1 MSAVPDEDVVV
12 ITGAAGAMG
21 LACARA
27 LAARARLLLLDI
39 AADPLERAARELKAV
54 GASVV
59 TRRCDVS
66 CAADVAAVPDLVA
79 GLGRFRALVHT
90 AGVSPVMA
98 EAPRV
103 LEVDLIGSVRITD
116 ALFPLAG
123 PGSSAVLI
131 GSIAGYSEVT
141 PAAETLL
148 DDPLA
153 YGFLAAVERAIDG
166 PLDSA
171 TAYVLAK
178 KGVMRLAERLA
189 IPWGR
194 RGGRTVAVMPGLIDT
209 PMSQLELKSQPIMP
223 VMAEV
228 TPVQRPGQQLPG
240 RPEDVA
246 SAVAFLVSDAAAFI
260 SGCDIRVDGGL
271 VGAGKHMLS
280 AGSVPDPQ
288 APR

>member
-1 MSAVPDEDVVV
+1 MPADHEDVVV
-12 ITGAAGAMG
+12 ITGGAGAMG
-21 LACARA
+21 LACAKA
-27 LAARARLLLLDI
+27 LAGRARLLLLDI
-39 AADPLERAARELKAV
+39 ADEPLEQAAQGLIAA

-66 CAADVAAVPDLVA
+66 SPSDVSAVPDLA
-79 GLGRFRALVHT
+79 GRMGRFRALVHT

-98 EAPRV
+98 EARRV

-123 PGSSAVLI
+123 PGSSAILI
-131 GSIAGYSEVT
+131 GSIAGYSEVK

-153 YGFLAAVERAIDG
+153 EGFLAAVEQALDG

-194 RGGRTVAVMPGLIDT
+194 RGGRTVALMPGLIEG
-209 PMSQLELKSQPIMP
+209 PMGQLELKSQPIMP

-240 RPEDVA
+240 RPEDIA
-246 SAVAFLVSDAAAFI
+246 STVAFLISDGAAFI

-280 AGSVPDPQ
+280 AGSVTGPE
-288 APR
+288 APP